1 MRADQAPLAGR
12 RLRHSCL
19 DGPAAP
25 ITRHRRSLSR
35 SNFSYP
41 LEYRPLRLSTE
52 KECVVSAILAIDPG
66 LYMGW
71 ALLKDSGKITF
82 GQENFNQPAGRV
94 GQRFLAFGEWL
105 AHTHKMKRVD
115 LIAYEKV
122 MRHKGTFAAHAYG
135 GFIAILT
142 AFCEREQIDY
152 AAVPVGTIKKH
163 WVDDGHASKAQMM
176 EEALGRGF
184 KIKTDNEA
192 DALALLDYARKKYAV
207 EQDGWITILP
217 ETK

>member
-1 MRADQAPLAGR
+1 M
-12 RLRHSCL
+12 
-19 DGPAAP
+19 
-25 ITRHRRSLSR
+25 
-35 SNFSYP
+35 
-41 LEYRPLRLSTE
+41 
-52 KECVVSAILAIDPG
+52 SAILAIDPG

-207 EQDGWITILP
+207 EQDGWITLFP
-217 ETK
+217 ETLRK

>member
-1 MRADQAPLAGR
+1 LGR
-12 RLRHSCL
+12 STGENRGGHKI
-19 DGPAAP
+19 P
-25 ITRHRRSLSR
+25 SR
-35 SNFSYP
+35 SDFPYSQQYQSVW
-41 LEYRPLRLSTE
+41 LAAEES
-52 KECVVSAILAIDPG
+52 CSVSAILAIDPG
-66 LYMGW
+66 IHMGW
-71 ALLKDSGKITF
+71 ALLKGNGKVSF
-82 GQENFNQPAGRV
+82 GQENFNQPVGRV
-94 GQRFLAFGEWL
+94 GQRFLALGEWL
-105 AHTHKMKRVD
+105 AHTHKTKRLD

-122 MRHKGTFAAHAYG
+122 VRHKGTFAAHAYG

-152 AAVPVGTIKKH
+152 AAIPVGTIKKH
-163 WVDDGHASKAQMM
+163 WVDDGHATKAQMM

-184 KIKTDNEA
+184 KITTDNEA

>member
-1 MRADQAPLAGR
+1 M
-12 RLRHSCL
+12 
-19 DGPAAP
+19 
-25 ITRHRRSLSR
+25 
-35 SNFSYP
+35 
-41 LEYRPLRLSTE
+41 
-52 KECVVSAILAIDPG
+52 SAVLAIDPG
-66 LYMGW
+66 IHMGW
-71 ALLKDSGKITF
+71 ALLKGNGKVSF
-82 GQENFNQPAGRV
+82 GQETFKQSRNDRAGE
-94 GQRFLAFGEWL
+94 RFLQFYEWL
-105 AHTHKMKRVD
+105 THTHKTKRLD

-152 AAVPVGTIKKH
+152 AAIPVGTIKKH

-184 KIKTDNEA
+184 NITTDNEA
-192 DALALLDYARKKYAV
+192 DALAILDYARKKYAV
-207 EQDGWITILP
+207 ERDGWITILP

>member
-1 MRADQAPLAGR
+1 
-12 RLRHSCL
+12 
-19 DGPAAP
+19 
-25 ITRHRRSLSR
+25 
-35 SNFSYP
+35 
-41 LEYRPLRLSTE
+41 
-52 KECVVSAILAIDPG
+52 VSAILAIDPG
-66 LYMGW
+66 IHTGW
-71 ALLKDSGKITF
+71 ALLKGDGKVTF
-82 GQENFNQPAGRV
+82 GQENLNQPAGRV
-94 GQRFLAFGEWL
+94 GQRFLALGEWL
-105 AHTHKMKRVD
+105 AHIHKTRRLD

-122 MRHKGTFAAHAYG
+122 MHHKGVYAAHAYG

-152 AAVPVGTIKKH
+152 AAIPVGTIKKH
-163 WVDDGHASKAQMM
+163 WVDDGRASKAQMM

-184 KIKTDNEA
+184 KVTTDNEA

>member
-1 MRADQAPLAGR
+1 M
-12 RLRHSCL
+12 
-19 DGPAAP
+19 
-25 ITRHRRSLSR
+25 
-35 SNFSYP
+35 
-41 LEYRPLRLSTE
+41 
-52 KECVVSAILAIDPG
+52 SAILAIAPG
-66 LYMGW
+66 IHTGW
-71 ALLKDSGKITF
+71 ALLKGNGKITF
-82 GQENFNQPAGRV
+82 GQENLNQPAGRV

-105 AHTHKMKRVD
+105 AHTHKTKRLD

-152 AAVPVGTIKKH
+152 AAVPVGTIKLN
-163 WVDDGHASKAQMM
+163 WAGDGRASKAQMM

-184 KIKTDNEA
+184 KITTDNEA
-192 DALALLDYARKKYAV
+192 DALALLDYTRKKYAV